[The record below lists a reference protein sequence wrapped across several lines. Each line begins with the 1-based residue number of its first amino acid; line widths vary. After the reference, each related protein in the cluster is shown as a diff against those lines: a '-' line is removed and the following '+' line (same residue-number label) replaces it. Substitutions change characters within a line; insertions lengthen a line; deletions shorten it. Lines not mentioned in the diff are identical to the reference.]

1 PAACA
6 TCATRSG
13 WTTARPR
20 SGLRA
25 RRCARIALP
34 HPCFRGARMLRPLVM
49 SLLLAALPACG
60 ASEAPANGGAPA
72 ADEAPAPS
80 AVVDVDVETVA
91 SGLEHPWSVALLPD
105 GGFLVTERPGRLRR
119 ISADGEVS
127 APLKGVPEV
136 FASGQGGL
144 LDVALAPDFAES
156 RRIWLTYAE
165 PGPDGT
171 AGTAAAIARLD
182 DDASRG
188 LRVVYRQTPKL
199 RGGAHF
205 GSRIAFDREGH
216 AFISQGERNDRTCAQ
231 DLSMLQGKLVRLDL
245 DGGIPADNPFVG
257 RAGAH
262 AEIYSYGHRNM
273 QGLAIDPLTGRL
285 WESEHG

>member
-1 PAACA
+1 
-6 TCATRSG
+6 
-13 WTTARPR
+13 
-20 SGLRA
+20 
-25 RRCARIALP
+25 
-34 HPCFRGARMLRPLVM
+34 MLRPLVM
-49 SLLLAALPACG
+49 SLLLATLPACG
-60 ASEAPANGGAPA
+60 ASEAPANGGASAP
-72 ADEAPAPS
+72 DKAPAPT
-80 AVVDVDVETVA
+80 APAIDVDVETIA

-127 APLKGVPEV
+127 APLKGVPDV

-171 AGTAAAIARLD
+171 AGTAAAIARFD
-182 DDASRG
+182 DDAISG

-216 AFISQGERNDRTCAQ
+216 VFISQGERNDRSRAQ

-262 AEIYSYGHRNM
+262 AEI
-273 QGLAIDPLTGRL
+273 
-285 WESEHG
+285 